1 MSFWKVDSK
10 LAIAQKSVSVPSEN
24 GLSYTENQ
32 KIVIKIDPSVEYF
45 QPSESYVQFRLKLT
59 KGSLAY
65 QEKFHWCALP
75 STIRRLCSTISNVEE
90 VDETM
95 VAV

>member
-1 MSFWKVDSK
+1 MF
-10 LAIAQKSVSVPSEN
+10 LPA
-24 GLSYTENQ
+24 L
-32 KIVIKIDPSVEYF
+32 
-45 QPSESYVQFRLKLT
+45 QFRLKLT